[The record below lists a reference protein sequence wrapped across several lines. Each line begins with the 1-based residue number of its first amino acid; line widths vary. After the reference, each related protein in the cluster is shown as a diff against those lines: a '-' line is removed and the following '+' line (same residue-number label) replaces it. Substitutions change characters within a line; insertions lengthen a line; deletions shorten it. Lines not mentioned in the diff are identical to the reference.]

1 MSETA
6 DRVVAAWRSMLPV
19 RKSAAM
25 QEERAISEAVIR
37 SIVEAVDKHVEE
49 TMPILQAIYRG
60 NEAVPFQL
68 VPLDPNQWS
77 VELTPDVPFHRMN
90 GFTSKE
96 AK

>member
-1 MSETA
+1 
-6 DRVVAAWRSMLPV
+6 MLPV

-37 SIVEAVDKHVEE
+37 SIVDAVEEHVEK
-49 TMPILQAIYRG
+49 TMPILQSIYRG
-60 NEAVPFQL
+60 DEAVPHQL
-68 VPLDPNQWS
+68 VPMDPNQWS
-77 VELTPDVPFHRMN
+77 VELRPDVPFHRMN